1 MFIRKLSCSDINANA
16 FEYDLAKGVFPS
28 QLDSDIQDLDPGD
41 TEARES
47 VEESASEPGEPTP
60 YDLFLSG
67 KLSYAEAVA
76 ADRRENPEE
85 YYDEDENESGEIPGD
100 MDDDED

>member
-1 MFIRKLSCSDINANA
+1 MSDQPKVSLSFSPDDPITDPDDRVTG
-16 FEYDLAKGVFPS
+16 E
-28 QLDSDIQDLDPGD
+28 DLDPGD